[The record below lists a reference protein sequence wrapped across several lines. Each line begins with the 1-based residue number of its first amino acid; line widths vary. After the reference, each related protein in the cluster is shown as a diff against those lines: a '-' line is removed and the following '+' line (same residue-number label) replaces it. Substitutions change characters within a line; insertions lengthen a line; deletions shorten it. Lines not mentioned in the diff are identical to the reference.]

1 MKNDHKM
8 HFALMVGIIFFEL
21 VMLLLSLLSVDASA
35 NEKIENSYRFLYVFI
50 IAISFICL
58 ILTNYF
64 WKKNKTF
71 QYYIFIGIFM
81 FAVMLWGAGISIL
94 LSHDSFSLMYYALAM
109 VACSALICIEPWVS
123 FLCVLVS
130 EAAYISLYYILD
142 GIQRISPV
150 SFYLGVVIAV
160 LLVSLSFYFNF
171 QRRVE
176 ALDLQITI
184 GELNEELA
192 QQAYM
197 DDLTKAYN
205 RSYLTENI
213 DKPLTFGEKPSAV
226 MMIDVDL
233 FKDLNDKYGH
243 QVGDACLKEAGRLI
257 LESIKDEDGYVVR
270 YGGDEFLVYLNSISK
285 EHIIEIANALR
296 EKVEKN
302 QVKMHGGISTNF
314 TISAGIAFAHDNIS
328 YHALIN
334 EADDALYESKKKRNL
349 VSTK

>member
-50 IAISFICL
+50 IAISFLCL

-94 LSHDSFSLMYYALAM
+94 LSYDSFSLMYYALAM

-123 FLCVLVS
+123 FLCVLLS
-130 EAAYISLYYILD
+130 EVAYISLYYFLD
-142 GIQRISPV
+142 GIQRISAV
-150 SFYLGVVIAV
+150 SFYIGVVIAV
-160 LLVSLSFYFNF
+160 LLVSISFYFNF

-226 MMIDVDL
+226 MMIDLDY
-233 FKDLNDKYGH
+233 FKQLNDQHGH

-257 LESIKDEDGYVVR
+257 LESIKDEEGYVVR

-285 EHIIEIANALR
+285 ERVLEIANNLR

-302 QVKMHGGISTNF
+302 RVKMHGGISTSF
-314 TISAGIAFAHDNIS
+314 TISIGVALAHDDVS
-328 YHALIN
+328 YHNLIN
-334 EADDALYESKKKRNL
+334 EADDALYKSKKKRNF
-349 VSTK
+349 VSEN